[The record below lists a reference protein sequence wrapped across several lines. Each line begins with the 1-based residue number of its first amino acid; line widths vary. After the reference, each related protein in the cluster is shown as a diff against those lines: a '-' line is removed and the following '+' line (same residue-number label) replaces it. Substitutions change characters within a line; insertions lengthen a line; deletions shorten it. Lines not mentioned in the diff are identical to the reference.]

1 MPPSVRRSEQ
11 IKILREDFVSISIYR
26 NVVDDKTYY
35 DIVPARLIY
44 VRQGDGSRKRV
55 WKRGANFKP
64 ADIPLLLRL
73 LLQAAELLSDLDVMD
88 AISADT
94 LDLMK
99 LTG

>member
-1 MPPSVRRSEQ
+1 MPSVRRSEQ
-11 IKILREDFVSISIYR
+11 IKILREDYVSISIYR

-44 VRQGDGSRKRV
+44 VRQEDGSKKRV

-64 ADIPLLLRL
+64 DDIPRLIRL
-73 LLQAAELLSDLDVMD
+73 LLQAAELLSNLDVMD
-88 AISADT
+88 TIKADT